1 MRTHEF
7 SAPIYP
13 LEHRSG
19 WISRA
24 LRSRG
29 ARLILVV
36 AALASLVGFFYLSQ
50 ASQSTSTVIRLHQ
63 LAAERERLRRENAEL
78 EADIARAE
86 GIGRLAD
93 RARRA
98 GFAESEDRIYLIT
111 EPAPEVGEAAGTA
124 AERGLPPSPPLAWP
138 GWLFAQLRT
147 LLRGE
152 SSAEA
157 G

>member
-1 MRTHEF
+1 MRAYEF

-13 LEHRSG
+13 LEQRSG

-29 ARLILVV
+29 VRLILVG

-63 LAAERERLRRENAEL
+63 LAAERERLRRENAQL
-78 EADIARAE
+78 EADIARAG
-86 GIGRLAD
+86 GIANLTD

-98 GFAESEDRIYLIT
+98 GFAESENRIYLST

-124 AERGLPPSPPLAWP
+124 AERRLPPSPPLTWP
-138 GWLFAQLRT
+138 GWLISQLRI

-152 SSAEA
+152 SVA
-157 G
+157 